1 MDIGEPFPELFLV
14 FTDSTPFT
22 GIDVLD
28 MDVNGR
34 CSMLLRFYDE
44 SDAEKGPF
52 PFVARQQAISELLKL
67 LPIIWC
73 DAKVGDL
80 SSAMLERLKEPISY
94 LMRLVALEW
103 FTSSLMKGIWG
114 TNFYVFTSVYSSL
127 GYPIP
132 RFPASVFAVGIFP

>member
-103 FTSSLMKGIWG
+103 FTSSFMKGIWE
-114 TNFYVFTSVYSSL
+114 
-127 GYPIP
+127 I
-132 RFPASVFAVGIFP
+132 IFIFL